1 MHFEYIAD
9 AVSHGLMRVQL
20 DAGVPVLAEP
30 VTSAVGEDRR
40 SVALMPWTEELAW
53 SWEAA

>member
-1 MHFEYIAD
+1 MAMIA
-9 AVSHGLMRVQL
+9 SKGFFGL
-20 DAGVPVLAEP
+20 AALAES
-30 VTSAVGEDRR
+30 VTSAVGEDSR